1 MSTKLRPWSEEKL
14 LKREDVFEALTAKAL
29 KQTMNQVV
37 AGLNGI
43 VTAATTPPPPPEEEP
58 PITMPEIPSNVAP
71 PFSLTLL
78 ETAVT
83 ATWGTFVNNELFP
96 FLVDTMLDVA
106 KTTAVGIGRA
116 TGGKP
121 EVFSSDFAAEV
132 LATAKN
138 RMVNIGNQVWTQ
150 IQDQL
155 TEGFAAGEGIEQLA
169 GRLSTVAGLST
180 PRALVTARTE
190 VIGAANAGAFEQMV
204 FAGFTD
210 DEASKEWLATEDPR
224 TRKSHREADG
234 QIVPLNQ
241 PFVVDVV
248 ESVGGVDVT
257 VGTENL
263 NFPGDPTG
271 SAGNVI
277 NCRCSIAFVFND
289 DDDDEQDEE
298 PVTAAAGFD
307 ESKVKRD
314 SEGKFAKK
322 ASRALGG
329 IDKLT
334 GKTAKPGKKVMLR
347 TKVLFGTTYQDGAI
361 IAVRKDSDER
371 IIWDAKNEKVLRQK
385 KNADGKYE
393 TTETLT
399 RGATYAKYGD
409 EEGWTSPEASATTP
423 APSAPAPDPSPTTPT
438 APKVAEKASQG
449 VSETGTKPFFST
461 IDKTAWMDVL
471 YSSHVAAGTL
481 LYTDGTVEIRKT
493 KGDSEKFPSFQ
504 GGIRVTN
511 GDKSTHVPYYLLS
524 GHSNDEFKDIVD
536 DAITSVKV
544 TSAPDPSTKPKVFD
558 NYTLEHMKSGLK
570 NESVPGGFVFGEVDG
585 IKLQKGYPQAPG
597 KPAAMVFLKDEKTA
611 KIVTFNQ
618 MESYTDADVDAA
630 IAEMVAKPSKMKPAG
645 TAAQDISAIFGTPK
659 AKPAPSVDPLKP
671 TTPAVSTVDP
681 SSPIPAASSLKST
694 GKHLGTHGG
703 QVYKDGNDKEWLFKQ
718 TTGGKK
724 AYAVAEDVAYK
735 LHDLAGLPT
744 PASGVTTLNGNFGN
758 IQSMFPNVKT
768 LAPYNFS
775 PASLTPDQQLQL
787 QKEHVFDW
795 MISNHDA
802 HAGNL
807 LIDDAGNLIGID
819 KGQAFRWLGVDK
831 LTTGFNPNPF
841 EQASNTFY
849 KAYEKGDI
857 KSVDLGK
864 PGSPLHDFI
873 LKLQNI
879 PDAEY
884 RSIVRPYAEAAKKDG
899 KLGVGGPAY
908 LGLKQNS
915 PFPANDIEAFLDA
928 AVARKNDL
936 LSDYTKFLKTVEST
950 RNKNLGITTAPA
962 VSLPAPSSPTPVS
975 VPGSKPLYMSHGILQ
990 NPKTTQYS
998 HGQIIAEHAD
1008 GSRLRWDST
1017 TKKYRHET
1025 KNMYDMW
1032 YTMQSYSKQAAY
1044 KKFGGADG
1052 WFVPASPAPAG
1063 SAVGLATPTP
1073 SVVGNPTAPTITVP
1087 KPKTAPK
1094 PKKTSTAAFDINT
1107 LSGDTSLLT
1116 TAQRQTLFSYFKY
1129 DSPGA
1134 MVSLN
1139 STNAKKFYAAVLAAE
1154 KFNKYDS
1161 GVVSGAIPPISA
1173 LQVLRSVD
1181 EIIAINTGKSNAK
1194 MYENAIVEWLKTP
1207 AGKSNI
1213 KKYLNADGSV
1223 SSANKA
1229 AIANAKKSVS
1239 TNQYKDKFEE
1249 VSANL
1254 SKPVVGTPDADFVSM
1269 KPWEAEAMQKSMLQK
1284 SPWTAAQQA
1293 GLKNY
1298 TGSNYTAINGALR
1311 KDDFSNPALVKKFA
1325 DIQAG
1330 MRPLEKSIIV
1340 NRGTSS
1346 AQFGLGHGASAAQ
1359 LKALVGKTVTDKGF
1373 VSTSIN
1379 SGFGGSVKLVIQLP
1393 VGTPVAYVEGI
1404 TKHKGEQEI
1413 LLAAGTKFEILKVDD
1428 SSSWQTVVT
1437 MRVVP

>member
-83 ATWGTFVNNELFP
+83 ATWGTFVDNELFP

-106 KTTAVGIGRA
+106 KTTAVGIGRI
-116 TGGKP
+116 TGVQP
-121 EVFSSDFAAEV
+121 VVFSSDFAAEA
-132 LATAKN
+132 LAVANN

-155 TEGFAAGEGIEQLA
+155 LEGFAAGEGIEQLA

-234 QIVPLNQ
+234 QVVPLHQ

-248 ESVGGVDVT
+248 KSEGGVDVT

-298 PVTAAAGFD
+298 PVTAAADFD

-385 KNADGKYE
+385 KNVDGKYE

-423 APSAPAPDPSPTTPT
+423 TPSAPAPDPSPTTPT

-449 VSETGTKPFFST
+449 VSETGTKPDT
-461 IDKTAWMDVL
+461 
-471 YSSHVAAGTL
+471 
-481 LYTDGTVEIRKT
+481 
-493 KGDSEKFPSFQ
+493 
-504 GGIRVTN
+504 
-511 GDKSTHVPYYLLS
+511 
-524 GHSNDEFKDIVD
+524 
-536 DAITSVKV
+536 
-544 TSAPDPSTKPKVFD
+544 PDPSTKPKVFD

-884 RSIVRPYAEAAKKDG
+884 RNIVRPYAEAAKKDG
-899 KLGVGGPAY
+899 KLGIGGPAY

-1008 GSRLRWDST
+1008 GSRLRWDGT

-1044 KKFGGADG
+1044 KKFGGANG

-1063 SAVGLATPTP
+1063 SAPGLPTP
-1073 SVVGNPTAPTITVP
+1073 VPSVAGNPTAPTITVP
-1087 KPKTAPK
+1087 KPKAAPK
-1094 PKKTSTAAFDINT
+1094 PKSSTAAFDLNS
-1107 LSGDTSLLT
+1107 LSGDISHLSEL
-1116 TAQRQTLFSYFKY
+1116 QKQTLFGYFKY

-1134 MVSLN
+1134 AVTMK
-1139 STNAKKFYAAVLAAE
+1139 STNAKKFHAAVLAAE
-1154 KFNKYDS
+1154 KFNKSNILVTS
-1161 GVVSGAIPPISA
+1161 GSMAPVSA

-1181 EIIAINTGKSNAK
+1181 DHNATVMGVPNK
-1194 MYENAIVEWLKTP
+1194 HLYETAVVDWLKTP
-1207 AGKSNI
+1207 SGKSTV

-1223 SSANKA
+1223 SSANKV

-1239 TNQYKDKFEE
+1239 VNQYKDKFEE

-1269 KPWEAEAMQKSMLQK
+1269 KSWEAEAMQKSMLQK

-1373 VSTSIN
+1373 VSTSVN